1 MSYASCDWSV
11 TVKSI
16 KIYTKCRFLDPTF
29 AYRAKLIV
37 IINVIEEVKKAK
49 LLGIT
54 FVYNLKWDCEI
65 NP

>member
-11 TVKSI
+11 TVKAI
-16 KIYTKCRFLDPTF
+16 KIYSKCRFLDPTF
-29 AYRAKLIV
+29 VYHAKLI
-37 IINVIEEVKKAK
+37 IINVNEEVKKAK

-65 NP
+65 NL